1 MADDEDDD
9 DCDDPLLCN
18 PGFSHLQTPNLGSK
32 AAVYSGLADTTTS
45 KMEDSVSS
53 SDDGGDPLFGYAV
66 REPPLQSS
74 SAAAS
79 TTTISVLQDDSRL
92 PMRRTYDSGKGRAGQ
107 YTREN
112 GVGCRQGWQERALA
126 HLAAVRVGGLF
137 YTTRHCD
144 NKGKYTYLRECPTSG
159 CCTEHIK
166 PRDVMECLAIT
177 YGEPPAE
184 IGGDKPWPSLRNHA
198 AGDVW
203 FDLVLRSFVD
213 NEFVFSIRGT
223 RVCAEVWRA
232 AYNIPRST
240 FESICASVFRGEGTW
255 RVEAKVNV
263 MMAGTARSDEANA
276 VNRATVWWMDRLRC
290 CYDAMPHQRG
300 TINADHCVW
309 QTVFDEEYVVEC
321 RIAGVFSGWISTWKE
336 GKARGAREVTIAQSP
351 HLNGRSFLCTWSRW
365 LFRLQAAEGI
375 PPHFSTGHGCF
386 LMPL

>member
-1 MADDEDDD
+1 MTAV
-9 DCDDPLLCN
+9 CRCGGRTTAAKVA
-18 PGFSHLQTPNLGSK
+18 PGSIHARTAS
-32 AAVYSGLADTTTS
+32 AV
-45 KMEDSVSS
+45 V
-53 SDDGGDPLFGYAV
+53 
-66 REPPLQSS
+66 
-74 SAAAS
+74 
-79 TTTISVLQDDSRL
+79 
-92 PMRRTYDSGKGRAGQ
+92 
-107 YTREN
+107 N
-112 GVGCRQGWQERALA
+112 QGWQERALA

-144 NKGKYTYLRECPTSG
+144 NKGKHTYLRECPTSG

-255 RVEAKVNV
+255 RRAVAHDDTASTAMGIVAQEARIR
-263 MMAGTARSDEANA
+263 AERAERCAAYTARRAKEQAVREAQK
-276 VNRATVWWMDRLRC
+276 VIRRSG
-290 CYDAMPHQRG
+290 RG
-300 TINADHCVW
+300 
-309 QTVFDEEYVVEC
+309 
-321 RIAGVFSGWISTWKE
+321 G
-336 GKARGAREVTIAQSP
+336 RGGGEAP
-351 HLNGRSFLCTWSRW
+351 GRGR
-365 LFRLQAAEGI
+365 G
-375 PPHFSTGHGCF
+375 
-386 LMPL
+386 